1 MLTVSRSCLI
11 AFQNIV
17 PISLY
22 ISIEIVK
29 TIQAFFISQ
38 DVDMYYKAFDAAC
51 TPKTWNISDDLGQIE
66 YIFSDKTG
74 TLTQNVMEMQR
85 VSVGGRKYGEGVTE
99 AMRGAAVRQASN
111 SNASFTLST
120 TLIRRRNILCK

>member
-1 MLTVSRSCLI
+1 MGYYSSCLI

-38 DVDMYYKAFDAAC
+38 DVGMFYAPLDVGC
-51 TPKTWNISDDLGQIE
+51 VPKNWGVSDDLGQIE
-66 YIFSDKTG
+66 YVFSDKTG
-74 TLTQNVMEMQR
+74 TLTMNVMAALGI
-85 VSVGGRKYGEGVTE
+85 SVRGVRYGDAVKSGLREKGKGGKGRGGGKGEG
-99 AMRGAAVRQASN
+99 G
-111 SNASFTLST
+111 
-120 TLIRRRNILCK
+120 